1 MRWPWGREARLIEP
15 RRRASTKA
23 LELETA
29 KEILAEI
36 FHARPAD
43 VEEMIQSRLEERNWL
58 EEKEI
63 WPEES
68 EERLWPATFC
78 LGE

>member
-1 MRWPWGREARLIEP
+1 MRWPWKKEARLIEP
-15 RRRASTKA
+15 MRSANTKA

-43 VEEMIQSRLEERNWL
+43 VEEMIQRRLDERDL
-58 EEKEI
+58 DGQ
-63 WPEES
+63 
-68 EERLWPATFC
+68 ERYGLQHFA
-78 LGE
+78 